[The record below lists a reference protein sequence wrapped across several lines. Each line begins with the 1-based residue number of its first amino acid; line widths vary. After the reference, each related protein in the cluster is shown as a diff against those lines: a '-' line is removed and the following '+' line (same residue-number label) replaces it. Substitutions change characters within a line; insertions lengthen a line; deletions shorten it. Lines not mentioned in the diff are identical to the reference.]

1 MQKQQQTVQ
10 SRKLWC
16 VVLAALALALSAGGC
31 QNGKEKN
38 HQEATARWNK
48 ARASVMASLA
58 NDQFRAGNLEECRR
72 TVNAAL
78 KLDPRNPSLHILSAR
93 LGIEQGLLEAAE
105 HELEEARKVAP
116 NAAEAYYLS
125 GVIYQRWQRSQ
136 TAYEFYTAASDKAP
150 AELAYVTARA
160 EMLVELGR
168 TNEALA
174 LLQEK
179 VNYFEN
185 SPAIRD
191 AYGQLLVQ
199 AGRYGDA
206 VDMFRQASVLAEDDL
221 TLRERFGLALYYDK
235 QYVEAADVLGKL
247 LEKDGFKDRADLL
260 AALGQAQLQTG
271 KPRDARRSFETATEK
286 DPSSSKIW
294 LGLARAAMEAN
305 DFKRSELALRKAHS
319 LEPKASEAYLLHG
332 YLRIK
337 QDRMKD
343 ALVSFERASSLDPT
357 DTVSV
362 CMIGYVYEKTGR
374 QDKAME
380 YYGKALKIK
389 PNDPLASRLMAGIDL
404 HE

>member
-1 MQKQQQTVQ
+1 MEPPSLIPRIAIVVVVRLKESSVMQKQQQTVQ

-116 NAAEAYYLS
+116 
-125 GVIYQRWQRSQ
+125 
-136 TAYEFYTAASDKAP
+136 
-150 AELAYVTARA
+150 
-160 EMLVELGR
+160 
-168 TNEALA
+168 
-174 LLQEK
+174 
-179 VNYFEN
+179 
-185 SPAIRD
+185 
-191 AYGQLLVQ
+191 
-199 AGRYGDA
+199 
-206 VDMFRQASVLAEDDL
+206 
-221 TLRERFGLALYYDK
+221 
-235 QYVEAADVLGKL
+235 EAADVLGKL

-332 YLRIK
+332 YLR
-337 QDRMKD
+337 
-343 ALVSFERASSLDPT
+343 
-357 DTVSV
+357 
-362 CMIGYVYEKTGR
+362 
-374 QDKAME
+374 
-380 YYGKALKIK
+380 
-389 PNDPLASRLMAGIDL
+389 
-404 HE
+404 